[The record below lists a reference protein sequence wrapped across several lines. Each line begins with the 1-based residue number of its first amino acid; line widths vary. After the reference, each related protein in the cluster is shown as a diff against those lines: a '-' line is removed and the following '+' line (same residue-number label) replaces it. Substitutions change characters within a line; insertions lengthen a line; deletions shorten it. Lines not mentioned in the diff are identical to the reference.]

1 MGGLELKCCQ
11 YTWCQGKKMDAE
23 THTGQQWTEDD
34 IRSARFMHRTKQVNP
49 AWSMDLAAKIPIIEV
64 NTKVVACDG
73 GGGALGHPRIFINLD
88 GPEPR
93 ECIYCQQKYRYNASA
108 KYSGL
113 ELPNI
118 RALRDEK

>member
-1 MGGLELKCCQ
+1 MKTFFC
-11 YTWCQGKKMDAE
+11 
-23 THTGQQWTEDD
+23 
-34 IRSARFMHRTKQVNP
+34 F
-49 AWSMDLAAKIPIIEV
+49 
-64 NTKVVACDG
+64 
-73 GGGALGHPRIFINLD
+73 RIFINLD